1 MLLVRLVLVL
11 LLITVLIGQTK
22 PIVKSGMLMEVVLGL
37 LVILVQL
44 LMETNQLAR
53 VKDDV
58 ATIQQVV
65 VVSEMKA
72 PVIRIVVALGA
83 IILNRV
89 LVLMRQLVEQHLG
102 VLPAMTIV
110 QIILMQ
116 VEMVQPVQL

>member
-1 MLLVRLVLVL
+1 ML
-11 LLITVLIGQTK
+11 VLIGQTK
-22 PIVKSGMLMEVVLGL
+22 PIVKSGMLTEVVLGL